1 MFAVGAVIPLIPY
14 LLGYS
19 SLVAGL
25 VRGGVG
31 LIIAGGLAARFTQKL
46 TPLGIGSLSGAIEP
60 VFDFDRA
67 ISLKSGLRPAVCGCS
82 GIVSGVPSCLDS
94 GIRIRP
100 A

>member
-1 MFAVGAVIPLIPY
+1 MAAISSFFMFAVGAVIPLIPY

-46 TPLGIGSLSGAIEP
+46 TPLGIGSLSGAIKPIGSTEP
-60 VFDFDRA
+60 KF
-67 ISLKSGLRPAVCGCS
+67 
-82 GIVSGVPSCLDS
+82 
-94 GIRIRP
+94 
-100 A
+100 